1 MSMDDPHEVFL
12 ELPSALTRQEGS
24 SHAKAHVGHLLLLY
38 VQTGR
43 LAPQTSVPFTFVSGS
58 RSSKTFKPKKNIP
71 EGSHQYELLK
81 HAEATL
87 GSGNLRQAVM
97 LPEGE
102 DLNEWIAVNTVDFF
116 NQINMLYGTITEFC
130 TETSCSVMSAGPR
143 YEYHWAD
150 GTNIKKPIKCSAPKY
165 IDYLM
170 TWVQDQLDDETLFP
184 SKIGVPFPKNFMSV
198 AKTILKRLFR
208 VYAHIYH
215 QHFDSVMQLQEEAHL
230 NTSFKHFIFFVQ
242 FISVVPINSGT
253 LHDCSFNAGIGT
265 AMADENT
272 QFCGN
277 CKHDIPEGNF
287 TTHEIHCQR
296 NIALCGVCQEPVPRT
311 ELLDHMQQEH
321 TQITCKCGLK
331 IEKNHIDAHQSSE
344 CPQRLVPCQYCELEL
359 VSSQS
364 KEHEDYCGT
373 RTEPCPH
380 CKSNVMLREQ
390 AMHPV
395 LCGSL
400 TPPQE
405 RNNSRMSRSPQEPQ
419 SPGAWFEAHS
429 IRNIIRAQERGSKNN
444 NISAAEQ
451 QAFPSAFDPSVY
463 NTSRT
468 PQSTEDWKNAPPR
481 NAPFSRLLGQAD
493 FLNSSSA
500 WPQSN
505 QTHDED
511 SSGLDYMLALSLQ
524 SDGGSV
530 AGGIE
535 SNLWSD
541 IWDHKTSNTSVNSA
555 LSLPNNNYPHY
566 TSVTSTSSVQ
576 DHDQTDAM
584 LPCEFCE
591 VLFPEDDLILHQT
604 GCSPASAF
612 ASFSKQP
619 PSPVKEDRMGRNAS
633 GLMHSV
639 PDTLASNIPTFPR
652 SVSPASCSPPA
663 SPLEGD
669 VVIPCEFCG
678 VALEEAIIFH
688 HQDKCDMRPQT
699 ANPLNNI
706 TKASIRKP
714 LSPAKY
720 TFEQMSVK
728 HQAVSL
734 TPPKTETIEV
744 RKKRVWFF
752 LKVNRSSGRVVQV
765 VLVSTGGKQTAASP
779 TSHRGPHS
787 HIQMSVEGFSAL
799 DESALRALLDGTV
812 DLDERRLIRSA
823 IRELRRR
830 EIEDMEA
837 ALASKRFRPTR
848 LKQQEDK
855 ENQHSDNLDILS
867 QKLQSIQ
874 DIDELTKM
882 LRAAGEYDERKLIR
896 AAIRQIRDEQQQ
908 GTVERV
914 KAPGRCLDPESVE
927 PQSSMA
933 TGEPEIH
940 SEQENIRS
948 QIRELHGQH
957 TQQNRELQRKGSNSG
972 MVLVLDHLVKDDDS
986 GPLLIQ
992 PQREAVTTE
1001 PDLVLSHRQRSD
1013 SSASDRSVT
1022 SVLSR
1027 SNLDSVAPENSLGS
1041 AYRARLDSGAS
1052 DRSVGSSQRVRL
1064 DSGASERSISS
1075 QSYVRQ
1081 RLGSDVSD
1089 SGLRPR
1095 LGSEASDCVGLLTR
1109 TDSRT
1114 SDQSVSLSS
1123 EERGPGEEV
1132 EMSGSTC
1139 STDSESE
1146 SRSQGPTSLQAQSC
1160 QDHNVDQEQPDGA
1173 ILSRSS
1179 PTNGLHSGSTKEKNN
1194 LEEQK
1199 ITANRDLPLTHDKE
1213 KDPAPEKKD
1222 AILEQFNSTNSVRDR
1237 MRKFTEPNQS
1247 PNVPALKKAPLRNGT
1262 GSSGQTNLCRA
1273 TERFTQ
1279 TAASVNTSG
1288 DSTSHTSAASQSQAT
1303 PQPRGGASKPL
1314 SSASQSQN
1322 SMGGTRHPAEK
1333 DEHAYSNSKEDRTP
1347 GRAAGQ
1353 QVTQEEEDPD
1363 MKTFLTIEIKD
1374 GRTTSSSTSSPQG
1387 NVVPITNMTP
1397 RITPN
1402 ALGQRADLTLG
1413 LRATPFKI
1421 SSSSLSSG
1429 SSIKAPE
1436 ALGSPDSACAESGL
1450 EEVIGDLF
1458 TQEKAENEG
1467 EQFCE
1472 RKFELTLRCAVGEIH
1487 SDLQAFG
1494 KRVDAR
1500 LEKAAAQVT
1509 PLAEAIVRLQEE
1521 NLKLMVQ
1528 QERLVREVE
1537 ALCQI
1542 ETEPAVA
1549 SEPVLSSGQSAQV
1562 ACQVPAIPNGSS
1574 SDERSGKLTA
1584 EQLAAIEDEELL
1596 DKMLDESKDFEE
1608 RKMIRAAMRDLRK
1621 RKRDQREKERETR
1634 LQELRQQIEER
1645 SQKSRAGVGA
1655 GEVVVKKV
1663 EKSADGSTLSQVTK
1677 TNRFAQ
1683 SGGTVQSKSY
1693 SFTSSTS
1700 SSSSNTSK
1708 KVGSVFD
1715 REDDSSSRSGGG
1727 GLAAVERRQAE
1738 RRKELMRAQTLPKT
1752 SAMQARKAMIEKLE
1766 KEGGS
1771 PANQAVAKVNKVQ
1784 RSTSFGVPNA
1794 NSIKQMLLDWC
1805 RAKTRSYEHVNIQ
1818 NFSSSW
1824 SNGMAFCALVHHFFP
1839 EAFDYDSLSPSNRRH
1854 NFEVAFNAAE
1864 TYANCMPLL
1873 EVEDMMIMG
1882 SKPDSKCVFTYV
1894 QSLVNHLRRH
1904 EMKMGRPCDL
1914 CSVSA

>member
-1 MSMDDPHEVFL
+1 
-12 ELPSALTRQEGS
+12 
-24 SHAKAHVGHLLLLY
+24 
-38 VQTGR
+38 
-43 LAPQTSVPFTFVSGS
+43 
-58 RSSKTFKPKKNIP
+58 
-71 EGSHQYELLK
+71 
-81 HAEATL
+81 
-87 GSGNLRQAVM
+87 
-97 LPEGE
+97 
-102 DLNEWIAVNTVDFF
+102 
-116 NQINMLYGTITEFC
+116 
-130 TETSCSVMSAGPR
+130 
-143 YEYHWAD
+143 
-150 GTNIKKPIKCSAPKY
+150 
-165 IDYLM
+165 
-170 TWVQDQLDDETLFP
+170 
-184 SKIGVPFPKNFMSV
+184 
-198 AKTILKRLFR
+198 
-208 VYAHIYH
+208 
-215 QHFDSVMQLQEEAHL
+215 
-230 NTSFKHFIFFVQ
+230 
-242 FISVVPINSGT
+242 
-253 LHDCSFNAGIGT
+253 
-265 AMADENT
+265 
-272 QFCGN
+272 
-277 CKHDIPEGNF
+277 
-287 TTHEIHCQR
+287 
-296 NIALCGVCQEPVPRT
+296 
-311 ELLDHMQQEH
+311 
-321 TQITCKCGLK
+321 
-331 IEKNHIDAHQSSE
+331 
-344 CPQRLVPCQYCELEL
+344 
-359 VSSQS
+359 
-364 KEHEDYCGT
+364 
-373 RTEPCPH
+373 
-380 CKSNVMLREQ
+380 
-390 AMHPV
+390 
-395 LCGSL
+395 
-400 TPPQE
+400 
-405 RNNSRMSRSPQEPQ
+405 
-419 SPGAWFEAHS
+419 
-429 IRNIIRAQERGSKNN
+429 
-444 NISAAEQ
+444 
-451 QAFPSAFDPSVY
+451 
-463 NTSRT
+463 
-468 PQSTEDWKNAPPR
+468 
-481 NAPFSRLLGQAD
+481 
-493 FLNSSSA
+493 
-500 WPQSN
+500 
-505 QTHDED
+505 
-511 SSGLDYMLALSLQ
+511 
-524 SDGGSV
+524 
-530 AGGIE
+530 
-535 SNLWSD
+535 
-541 IWDHKTSNTSVNSA
+541 
-555 LSLPNNNYPHY
+555 
-566 TSVTSTSSVQ
+566 
-576 DHDQTDAM
+576 
-584 LPCEFCE
+584 
-591 VLFPEDDLILHQT
+591 
-604 GCSPASAF
+604 
-612 ASFSKQP
+612 
-619 PSPVKEDRMGRNAS
+619 
-633 GLMHSV
+633 
-639 PDTLASNIPTFPR
+639 
-652 SVSPASCSPPA
+652 
-663 SPLEGD
+663 
-669 VVIPCEFCG
+669 
-678 VALEEAIIFH
+678 
-688 HQDKCDMRPQT
+688 
-699 ANPLNNI
+699 
-706 TKASIRKP
+706 
-714 LSPAKY
+714 
-720 TFEQMSVK
+720 
-728 HQAVSL
+728 
-734 TPPKTETIEV
+734 
-744 RKKRVWFF
+744 
-752 LKVNRSSGRVVQV
+752 
-765 VLVSTGGKQTAASP
+765 
-779 TSHRGPHS
+779 
-787 HIQMSVEGFSAL
+787 
-799 DESALRALLDGTV
+799 
-812 DLDERRLIRSA
+812 
-823 IRELRRR
+823 
-830 EIEDMEA
+830 
-837 ALASKRFRPTR
+837 
-848 LKQQEDK
+848 
-855 ENQHSDNLDILS
+855 
-867 QKLQSIQ
+867 
-874 DIDELTKM
+874 
-882 LRAAGEYDERKLIR
+882 
-896 AAIRQIRDEQQQ
+896 
-908 GTVERV
+908 
-914 KAPGRCLDPESVE
+914 
-927 PQSSMA
+927 
-933 TGEPEIH
+933 
-940 SEQENIRS
+940 
-948 QIRELHGQH
+948 
-957 TQQNRELQRKGSNSG
+957 

-1173 ILSRSS
+1173 ILSGSS

-1237 MRKFTEPNQS
+1237 MRKFTEPSQS

-1429 SSIKAPE
+1429 SSIK
-1436 ALGSPDSACAESGL
+1436 
-1450 EEVIGDLF
+1450 
-1458 TQEKAENEG
+1458 
-1467 EQFCE
+1467 
-1472 RKFELTLRCAVGEIH
+1472 
-1487 SDLQAFG
+1487 
-1494 KRVDAR
+1494 
-1500 LEKAAAQVT
+1500 
-1509 PLAEAIVRLQEE
+1509 
-1521 NLKLMVQ
+1521 
-1528 QERLVREVE
+1528 
-1537 ALCQI
+1537 I

-1621 RKRDQREKERETR
+1621 RKREAILGCSQEEIGRADQREKERETR
-1634 LQELRQQIEER
+1634 LQELRQQREER

-1683 SGGTVQSKSY
+1683 SDDGSRSTRSTVVEASYVQKTDRGTVQSKSY